1 MKKEYDVLF
10 TPCKIGNLEIK
21 NRFVVPAMSFTD
33 VITWSNHSQT
43 ENKIEDFLI
52 RKAKDGVGCFV
63 FGCLYVFSQT
73 DTDNWLYQHPDLF
86 SHIPALM
93 DELHSYGCKAIQQ
106 LGFGAG
112 KAYIMPPFLQD
123 KYDTDP
129 TVKANADV
137 MMASAD
143 AGLPNRW
150 TPERKTT
157 YLTKER
163 IKEIIHG
170 IAEAAYLCKING
182 IDGVEVH
189 ASHEGYML
197 DQFIAPYC
205 NHRTDEYGG
214 SLENRLRFACEIVKA
229 IKER

>member
-73 DTDNWLYQHPDLF
+73 DTGNWLYQHPDLF

-93 DELHSYGCKAIQQ
+93 DELHSYGCK
-106 LGFGAG
+106 GH
-112 KAYIMPPFLQD
+112 P
-123 KYDTDP
+123 
-129 TVKANADV
+129 
-137 MMASAD
+137 
-143 AGLPNRW
+143 
-150 TPERKTT
+150 
-157 YLTKER
+157 
-163 IKEIIHG
+163 
-170 IAEAAYLCKING
+170 AAR
-182 IDGVEVH
+182 VW
-189 ASHEGYML
+189 
-197 DQFIAPYC
+197 
-205 NHRTDEYGG
+205 R
-214 SLENRLRFACEIVKA
+214 R
-229 IKER
+229 

>member
-1 MKKEYDVLF
+1 MFSLRHLKSALSRSRTDSLYRQCHLQ
-10 TPCKIGNLEIK
+10 
-21 NRFVVPAMSFTD
+21 MS
-33 VITWSNHSQT
+33 SPG
-43 ENKIEDFLI
+43 

-86 SHIPALM
+86 NHIPALM

-129 TVKANADV
+129 VVKANADV

-163 IKEIIHG
+163 IQEIIHG
-170 IAEAAYLCKING
+170 IAESPARSSKQSKIA
-182 IDGVEVH
+182 VEMITLY
-189 ASHEGYML
+189 SSDTPWFPRLKISRKES
-197 DQFIAPYC
+197 
-205 NHRTDEYGG
+205 
-214 SLENRLRFACEIVKA
+214 SLRIMNLLRS
-229 IKER
+229 ERPSRSPSRQ